1 MEIEIPKLDIFQK
14 ALFYTLASFTKLELD
29 PVLNGVG
36 QYL

>member
-14 ALFYTLASFTKLELD
+14 ALFYTLASFTKLVLD
-29 PVLNGVG
+29 PVLNEVG

>member
-14 ALFYTLASFTKLELD
+14 ALFYTLVLN
-29 PVLNGVG
+29 PVLNGVR